1 VTLLPG
7 TIVDR
12 YTVEAV
18 LGAGGIA
25 VVYRVR
31 HNTLDSLH
39 ALKVLTITS
48 AAIRQRLIQEGRVQA
63 SLRHPNILAVT
74 DIVEVDG
81 APGLI
86 MEYVEGPT
94 LELLLQRERLTFDR
108 AEKLGLGIIAGVSE
122 AHARGLIHR
131 DLKPANVLLAMAG
144 ASYVPKVAD
153 FGLVKLLTEGGLGLS
168 STRTGLTMG
177 TPRYM
182 APEQIRDAKNVDQ
195 RADIFSL
202 GAVLYELVTGQQAF
216 PGDDVIDLFNSIA
229 TGNFIRPK
237 KLVPTLPSAVEEA
250 IVGALEVDRDERIPD
265 CQTLLSTWTGGDQ
278 SDSRVFIRPNRVG
291 TPVRELAVEPAEPKI
306 RPGGWNKAADP
317 ASLPGAASTSPERPR
332 RSAPAIERPAIKVV
346 TLPTEGGAPAPLTP
360 AAPVVPPPPMVPPPQ
375 IPSAFSL
382 PPTPSLVGGLR
393 GFPSPIREA
402 PIRDSAPRP
411 LELRGAP
418 ATAAE
423 VQAPPELRPAPILP
437 EGRTPAEPP
446 TPTIAPPTAASIPA
460 PTSPASSPAALLD
473 APNAEAS
480 SERPAASEGSLGA
493 PTPPAPAVAAGVALP
508 DPSTG
513 AALEPFAD
521 KARVL
526 DRPTLPP
533 VEDPPT
539 EAKPTEAMPTGAP
552 PAPSETPAAPDEG
565 LTGGA
570 SLASEALFAA
580 EASTGATADP
590 NPAPAGA
597 SAEPSPP
604 PPGPSPT
611 PTAPPPAL
619 ARPKAPVELAVEP
632 TADDAE
638 LDALAARFEGKEQG
652 SGKAWALVG
661 VGGLA
666 LLAALAL
673 VGVGVFWFWSSRGT
687 EAEVAASTEPTE
699 PTEAPKS
706 TTERTEAVAASGVT
720 PPQPADAT
728 AVDAAPVEATTVE
741 ATPPASASAPV
752 EPVQAPPT
760 KAEPTKAE
768 PTKTSAAKTETSKT
782 DTSKTDA
789 AKKDATKK
797 KESAAKV
804 SVQGEVANVIF
815 RGAKGSFHAGDV
827 PPGDY
832 EIKAD
837 FGTGTLESAGQI
849 NLKSGQVVTVKCS
862 SRLLVCR

>member
-1 VTLLPG
+1 MTLLPG

-237 KLVPTLPSAVEEA
+237 KLVPSLPSAVEEA

-418 ATAAE
+418 APAAE
-423 VQAPPELRPAPILP
+423 VHAPPELRPAPILP
-437 EGRTPAEPP
+437 EGRNPAEPP

-460 PTSPASSPAALLD
+460 LTSPAGSPAALLD
-473 APNAEAS
+473 SPDAEAS

-493 PTPPAPAVAAGVALP
+493 PTPPAPAVADSVVDGEALP

-513 AALEPFAD
+513 AAPEPFAD

-533 VEDPPT
+533 VEDPP
-539 EAKPTEAMPTGAP
+539 PEAMPTEAP
-552 PAPSETPAAPDEG
+552 PTPSETPTAPDDG
-565 LTGGA
+565 LIGGA
-570 SLASEALFAA
+570 SLASEAPFAP

-590 NPAPAGA
+590 A
-597 SAEPSPP
+597 

-611 PTAPPPAL
+611 PTAPPPAP

-652 SGKAWALVG
+652 NSKAWALVG

-666 LLAALAL
+666 LIAALAL

-699 PTEAPKS
+699 PTEATNS
-706 TTERTEAVAASGVT
+706 TTPRTEAVAASGVT
-720 PPQPADAT
+720 PPQPEGAT

-741 ATPPASASAPV
+741 ATPAVAPPASASAPV

-760 KAEPTKAE
+760 KAEPTK
-768 PTKTSAAKTETSKT
+768 TSAAKTETAKTETAKT

-837 FGTGTLESAGQI
+837 FGTGKLESAGQI